1 MLERTN
7 SKLFFTFLGA
17 SAMFIAAC
25 AAYFSVRGI
34 ALLFSGSMISVTIM
48 AASLEI
54 GKLMSA
60 SFLYR
65 LRKTMGIFMKIYLS
79 IAVTILIGITSL
91 GVYGFLSDAFDKTM
105 SKVELYESNIASIN
119 NQRDVYLKEI
129 QMIENSANVVDDKAN
144 ESVERYQKIYDDLVA
159 DQRTRQ
165 DKLTARIKTMDEAVA
180 TIESEPGG
188 LFSSKNKRLKEIKES
203 QLEERE
209 AIKVS
214 MQEID
219 ARLKQEYDIFK
230 QRVEQL
236 RETTEAVPDNT
247 ESINTI
253 YAKIR
258 EGESE
263 IIKIKEDIRNTDIG
277 SFRFIAESFDMEL
290 VDVVKW
296 FILIICLVF
305 DPLAVVL
312 VVGLNMMIL
321 DQLTGSKKKESR

>member
-7 SKLFFTFLGA
+7 SKLFITFLGA

-188 LFSSKNKRLKEIKES
+188 LFSSKNKRLKEK
-203 QLEERE
+203 
-209 AIKVS
+209 
-214 MQEID
+214 
-219 ARLKQEYDIFK
+219 Y
-230 QRVEQL
+230 
-236 RETTEAVPDNT
+236 N
-247 ESINTI
+247 
-253 YAKIR
+253 
-258 EGESE
+258 
-263 IIKIKEDIRNTDIG
+263 
-277 SFRFIAESFDMEL
+277 
-290 VDVVKW
+290 
-296 FILIICLVF
+296 
-305 DPLAVVL
+305 
-312 VVGLNMMIL
+312 
-321 DQLTGSKKKESR
+321 